1 MTTRDDQRAATY
13 RRIVDVA
20 VESLV
25 EAGFAATTTVEVQ
38 RRAGLSRGALL
49 HHFPT
54 REQLFTAAV
63 HRLVQVNLEAMW
75 EELAAAPTDADPV
88 TRGVWV
94 LRRASRR
101 PSFGAE
107 LELWGAARTD
117 ERLRTALRAA
127 ERGARRELYAVI
139 DAVFGPEIAAVPRYP
154 VVMDLTVQLMRGLT
168 MSASL
173 QERVK
178 EDEPMIDQWAQ
189 IVRGLLAADAIR
201 SDLTCGGLPNVAHT
215 PGPAAR

>member
-1 MTTRDDQRAATY
+1 MLMTSRDDQRAATY

-20 VESLV
+20 VESLI

-63 HRLVQVNLEAMW
+63 HRLVQFNLEAMW
-75 EELAAAPTDADPV
+75 AELAAAPAGADPV
-88 TRGVWV
+88 TRGMWV

-117 ERLRTALRAA
+117 HRLREALRAA
-127 ERGARRELYAVI
+127 ERGARKELYAVI
-139 DAVFGPEIAAVPRYP
+139 DGVFGPEIVAAPCYP
-154 VVMDLTVQLMRGLT
+154 LVVELTVQLMRGLAI
-168 MSASL
+168 SAAL
-173 QERVK
+173 HERVK
-178 EDEPMIDQWAQ
+178 EDEPLIDQWAQ
-189 IVRGLLAADAIR
+189 VVRSLLAAD
-201 SDLTCGGLPNVAHT
+201 SP
-215 PGPAAR
+215 PS

>member
-25 EAGFAATTTVEVQ
+25 ESGFAATTTVEVQ
-38 RRAGLSRGALL
+38 RRAGLRRGALL

-63 HRLVQVNLEAMW
+63 DRLVQVDLEGMW
-75 EELAAAPTDADPV
+75 EELAAAPADADPA

-94 LRRASRR
+94 MRRASRR

-127 ERGARRELYAVI
+127 ERGALRELRAVI
-139 DAVFGPEIAAVPRYP
+139 DTIFGPEIAARPRYP
-154 VVMDLTVQLMRGLT
+154 TVVDLTVQLMRGLT
-168 MSASL
+168 ISASL
-173 QERVK
+173 QEGVR
-178 EDEPMIDQWAQ
+178 ENEPLIDHWTE
-189 IVRGLLAADAIR
+189 IVRGLLAAEVR
-201 SDLTCGGLPNVAHT
+201 PES
-215 PGPAAR
+215 

>member
-1 MTTRDDQRAATY
+1 MTTRDHQRAATY

-25 EAGFAATTTVEVQ
+25 ESGFAATTTVEVQ

-54 REQLFTAAV
+54 KEQLFTAAV
-63 HRLVQVNLEAMW
+63 HRLVEFHLEAMW
-75 EELAAAPTDADPV
+75 EELAAAPPDTDPV
-88 TRGVWV
+88 ARGVWV

-117 ERLRTALRAA
+117 ERLRTALRSA
-127 ERGARRELYAVI
+127 ERGALAELHAVI
-139 DAVFGPEIAAVPRYP
+139 DAIFGPEIAARPRYP
-154 VVMDLTVQLMRGLT
+154 IVVDLTVQLMRGLAI
-168 MSASL
+168 SASL
-173 QERVK
+173 QERVR
-178 EDEPMIDQWAQ
+178 EEEPLIDHWAD
-189 IVRGLLAADAIR
+189 IVRGLLTADPVR
-201 SDLTCGGLPNVAHT
+201 PDS
-215 PGPAAR
+215 

>member
-25 EAGFAATTTVEVQ
+25 ESGFAATTTVEVQ

-54 REQLFTAAV
+54 KEQLFTAAV
-63 HRLVQVNLEAMW
+63 HRLVEFHVEAMW
-75 EELAAAPTDADPV
+75 EELAAAPPDTDPV
-88 TRGVWV
+88 ARGVWV

-117 ERLRTALRAA
+117 ERLRTALRSA
-127 ERGARRELYAVI
+127 ERGARAELRAVI
-139 DAVFGPEIAAVPRYP
+139 DAIFGPEIAARPRYP
-154 VVMDLTVQLMRGLT
+154 IVVDLTVQLMRGLAI
-168 MSASL
+168 SASL
-173 QERVK
+173 QERVG
-178 EDEPMIDQWAQ
+178 EEEPLIDHWAD
-189 IVRGLLAADAIR
+189 IVRGLLTADR
-201 SDLTCGGLPNVAHT
+201 PDS
-215 PGPAAR
+215 

>member
-1 MTTRDDQRAATY
+1 VLVTTRDDQRAATY

-25 EAGFAATTTVEVQ
+25 ESGFAATTTVEVQ
-38 RRAGLSRGALL
+38 RRAGISRGALL
-49 HHFPT
+49 HHFPM

-63 HRLVQVNLEAMW
+63 NRLVQVNLEAMW
-75 EELAAAPTDADPV
+75 AELAAAPADADPV

-94 LRRASRR
+94 MRRASRR

-127 ERGARRELYAVI
+127 ERGALAELHAVI
-139 DAVFGPEIAAVPRYP
+139 DAIFGLEIAARPHYP
-154 VVMDLTVQLMRGLT
+154 IVVDLTVQLMRGLAI
-168 MSASL
+168 SASL
-173 QERVK
+173 QERVR
-178 EDEPMIDQWAQ
+178 EDEPLIDHWAD
-189 IVRGLLAADAIR
+189 IVRGLLATDAVR
-201 SDLTCGGLPNVAHT
+201 PDS
-215 PGPAAR
+215 

>member
-20 VESLV
+20 VRSLV
-25 EAGFAATTTVEVQ
+25 ESGFAATTTVEVQ

-54 REQLFTAAV
+54 KEQLFTAAV
-63 HRLVQVNLEAMW
+63 DRLVQFHLEAMRA
-75 EELAAAPTDADPV
+75 ELAAAPPDIDPV
-88 TRGVWV
+88 ARGVWV

-101 PSFGAE
+101 PSFGAA

-127 ERGARRELYAVI
+127 ERGALAEFHAVI
-139 DAVFGPEIAAVPRYP
+139 DAMFGPEIAARPRYP
-154 VVMDLTVQLMRGLT
+154 IVVGLTVQLMRGLAIST
-168 MSASL
+168 SL
-173 QERVK
+173 GERVRD
-178 EDEPMIDQWAQ
+178 DEPLIDHWAA
-189 IVRGLLAADAIR
+189 IVRGFLAVDALR
-201 SDLTCGGLPNVAHT
+201 PDS
-215 PGPAAR
+215 

>member
-1 MTTRDDQRAATY
+1 VLTVGSDVGKGVLMTTRDDQRAATY

-63 HRLVQVNLEAMW
+63 HRLVQVNLEATW
-75 EELAAAPTDADPV
+75 EELAAAPADADPV

-139 DAVFGPEIAAVPRYP
+139 DAVFGPEIAAMPHYP

-168 MSASL
+168 ISASL
-173 QERVK
+173 QARVK

-189 IVRGLLAADAIR
+189 IVRGLLAADAVR
-201 SDLTCGGLPNVAHT
+201 SDLT
-215 PGPAAR
+215 

>member
-25 EAGFAATTTVEVQ
+25 ESGFAATTTVEVQ

-54 REQLFTAAV
+54 KEQLFTAAV
-63 HRLVQVNLEAMW
+63 HRLVEFHLEAMR
-75 EELAAAPTDADPV
+75 ESLAAAPPDTDPV
-88 TRGVWV
+88 ARGVWV
-94 LRRASRR
+94 LRRASLR

-127 ERGARRELYAVI
+127 ERGALAELHAVI
-139 DAVFGPEIAAVPRYP
+139 DAIFGPEIAARPHYP
-154 VVMDLTVQLMRGLT
+154 IVVDLTVQLMRGLAI
-168 MSASL
+168 SASL
-173 QERVK
+173 QERVR
-178 EDEPMIDQWAQ
+178 EEEPLIDHWAE
-189 IVRGLLAADAIR
+189 IVRGLLSADAVR
-201 SDLTCGGLPNVAHT
+201 SVS
-215 PGPAAR
+215 

>member
-25 EAGFAATTTVEVQ
+25 ESGFAATTTVEVQ

-54 REQLFTAAV
+54 KEQLFTAAV
-63 HRLVQVNLEAMW
+63 HRLVEFHLEAMR
-75 EELAAAPTDADPV
+75 EELAAAPPDTDPV
-88 TRGVWV
+88 ARGVWV

-117 ERLRTALRAA
+117 ERLRTALRSA
-127 ERGARRELYAVI
+127 ERGALAELHAVI
-139 DAVFGPEIAAVPRYP
+139 DAIFGPEIAARPGYP
-154 VVMDLTVQLMRGLT
+154 IVVDLTVQLMRGLAI
-168 MSASL
+168 SASL
-173 QERVK
+173 QERVR
-178 EDEPMIDQWAQ
+178 EEEPLIDHWAD
-189 IVRGLLAADAIR
+189 IVRGLLAADTVR
-201 SDLTCGGLPNVAHT
+201 PDS
-215 PGPAAR
+215 